1 MPSPR
6 YDYVFAGTGAAAFSL
21 LMRLLK
27 EGQLDGKKVL
37 LVDREAKTRND
48 RTWCF
53 WERGEGFF
61 EQIVHKQWPA
71 LQFADPSGSFNLDI
85 GRYRYKM
92 IRGID
97 FYRHCLSALQ
107 QHPSIEFLQGEAS
120 FSKSRDKAPQMQ
132 VNGQTIPLEGSTVF
146 SSLYE
151 PETITPRNISLL
163 QHFKGWWIETD
174 QPAFNADRATLMDFS
189 VSQHHGTSF
198 AYVLPVS
205 PTRALVEYTLF
216 TKYVLDER
224 DYESQLKSYIEN
236 HLRIGSY
243 RIQEKEF
250 GVIPMSVRKFLFR
263 ESGIYHIG
271 TAGGQTK
278 ASTGYTFQFIQKRT
292 AAIARAIASGHSLD
306 RLPQESRRFHF
317 YDSVLLRLLVRG
329 DLQGREIF
337 SRLFHRNPAH
347 RIFRFLD
354 NESNLMEEMQLIS
367 TLQPLPFLRS
377 AIAGW
382 LGQ

>member
-1 MPSPR
+1 MPSTR
-6 YDYVFAGTGAAAFSL
+6 YDYVFAGTGAAALSL

-27 EGQLDGKKVL
+27 QGLLDGKKVL
-37 LVDREAKTRND
+37 LVDREAKTQND

-61 EQIVHKQWPA
+61 EQVVHKQWPA
-71 LQFADPSGSFNLDI
+71 LQFADPTGSFNLEI
-85 GRYRYKM
+85 GQYRYKM

-97 FYRHCLSALQ
+97 FYRYCLSALQ
-107 QHPSIEFLQGEAS
+107 QHPSIEFLEGEAS
-120 FSKSRDKAPQMQ
+120 FPKIKGKVLHMQ
-132 VNGQTIPLEGSTVF
+132 VNDQAIPLEGSKVF

-151 PETITPRNISLL
+151 PETITPHNISLL
-163 QHFKGWWIETD
+163 QHFKGWWIETGH
-174 QPAFNADRATLMDFS
+174 PFFNSDSATLMDFS

-205 PTRALVEYTLF
+205 PNRALVEYTLF
-216 TKYVLDER
+216 TKYILDDR
-224 DYESQLKSYIEN
+224 DYEEQIKIYLEN
-236 HLRIGSY
+236 HLKIGTY
-243 RIQEKEF
+243 HIVEKEF
-250 GVIPMSVRKFLFR
+250 GVIPMSVRQFPFQ

-292 AAIARAIASGHSLD
+292 AAIARAIALGYSLD
-306 RLPQESRRFHF
+306 QLPQEPSRFHF

-354 NESNLMEEMQLIS
+354 NESTLMEEMKLIS
-367 TLQPLPFLRS
+367 TLQPMPFLRS